1 MNRNNKLY
9 LSIIIFIIPLI
20 VLPIIILTVKIPT
33 SDLKNII
40 SSDNDLSECYNLT
53 YSFIYNQKSDE
64 NYSSLHSYLKSF
76 ISVCIV
82 IIIIYFLKIIYTPC
96 FAFNLAED
104 MDYGYNL
111 MLLLYGDFPAR
122 IISFIPVIVCVILL
136 RIRSYT
142 KNCEV
147 FMDYYNLCSSYYGD
161 SFKNTFSNIMNIRTY
176 TLSVVILSAL
186 EFIYHTI
193 IFFAIFFQKEKNSI

>member
-1 MNRNNKLY
+1 MNRNNKIY

-33 SDLKNII
+33 SDLKDII
-40 SSDNDLSECYNLT
+40 SSNNDLSECYNLT

-82 IIIIYFLKIIYTPC
+82 IIIIYFLKIIYTAC
-96 FAFNLAED
+96 FAFTLEGRMVDGANGMYLF
-104 MDYGYNL
+104 YI
-111 MLLLYGDFPAR
+111 DFPSR

-136 RIRSYT
+136 RVRSYT
-142 KNCEV
+142 KKCEV

-161 SFKNTFSNIMNIRTY
+161 SFKNTFSNIMNIKIY
-176 TLSVVILSAL
+176 TLLIVILFVL
-186 EFIYHTI
+186 EIIYHAI
-193 IFFAIFFQKEKNSI
+193 IVFMIMKRIDYN

>member
-1 MNRNNKLY
+1 MNRNNKIY

-33 SDLKNII
+33 SDLKDII
-40 SSDNDLSECYNLT
+40 SSNNDLSECYNLT
-53 YSFIYNQKSDE
+53 YSFIYNQKSEE

-82 IIIIYFLKIIYTPC
+82 IIIIYFLKIIYTAC
-96 FAFNLAED
+96 FAFTLEGRMVDGANGMYLFFI
-104 MDYGYNL
+104 
-111 MLLLYGDFPAR
+111 DFPAR

-136 RIRSYT
+136 RVRSYT
-142 KNCEV
+142 KKCEV

>member
-1 MNRNNKLY
+1 MNRNNKIY

-53 YSFIYNQKSDE
+53 YSFIYKQKSDE

-82 IIIIYFLKIIYTPC
+82 IIIIYFLKIIYTAC
-96 FAFNLAED
+96 FAFTLEGRMVDGANGMYLF
-104 MDYGYNL
+104 YI
-111 MLLLYGDFPAR
+111 DFPAR

-136 RIRSYT
+136 RVRSYT
-142 KNCEV
+142 KKCEV

-161 SFKNTFSNIMNIRTY
+161 SFKNTFSNIMNIKTY
-176 TLSVVILSAL
+176 TLLVVILFVL
-186 EFIYHTI
+186 EIIYHAII
-193 IFFAIFFQKEKNSI
+193 IFMIMKRIDYN

>member
-33 SDLKNII
+33 SDLKDII
-40 SSDNDLSECYNLT
+40 SSNNDLSECYNLT

-82 IIIIYFLKIIYTPC
+82 IIIIYFLKIIYTAC
-96 FAFNLAED
+96 FAFTLEGRMVDGANGMYLF
-104 MDYGYNL
+104 YI
-111 MLLLYGDFPAR
+111 DFPAR

-136 RIRSYT
+136 RVRSYT
-142 KNCEV
+142 KKCEV

>member
-82 IIIIYFLKIIYTPC
+82 IIIIYFLKIIYTAC
-96 FAFNLAED
+96 FAFTLEGRMVDGANGMYLF
-104 MDYGYNL
+104 YI
-111 MLLLYGDFPAR
+111 DFPAR

-136 RIRSYT
+136 RVRSYT
-142 KNCEV
+142 KKCEV

-176 TLSVVILSAL
+176 TLCVVILFAL
-186 EFIYHTI
+186 EIIYHAI
-193 IFFAIFFQKEKNSI
+193 IAFAIMTQ

>member
-1 MNRNNKLY
+1 MNRNNKIY

-53 YSFIYNQKSDE
+53 YSFIYKQKSDE

-82 IIIIYFLKIIYTPC
+82 IIIIYFLKIIYT
-96 FAFNLAED
+96 LHV
-104 MDYGYNL
+104 
-111 MLLLYGDFPAR
+111 LLLFLKK
-122 IISFIPVIVCVILL
+122 I
-136 RIRSYT
+136 
-142 KNCEV
+142 
-147 FMDYYNLCSSYYGD
+147 
-161 SFKNTFSNIMNIRTY
+161 
-176 TLSVVILSAL
+176 
-186 EFIYHTI
+186 
-193 IFFAIFFQKEKNSI
+193 

>member
-1 MNRNNKLY
+1 MNRNNKIY

-40 SSDNDLSECYNLT
+40 NSNNDLSECYNLT
-53 YSFIYNQKSDE
+53 YSFIYKQKSDE

-82 IIIIYFLKIIYTPC
+82 IIIIYFLKIIYTAC
-96 FAFNLAED
+96 FAFTLEGRMVDGANGMYLFFI
-104 MDYGYNL
+104 
-111 MLLLYGDFPAR
+111 DFPAR

-136 RIRSYT
+136 RVRSYT
-142 KNCEV
+142 KKCEV

>member
-33 SDLKNII
+33 SDLKDII
-40 SSDNDLSECYNLT
+40 SSNNDLSECYNLT

-82 IIIIYFLKIIYTPC
+82 IIIIYFLKIIYTAC
-96 FAFNLAED
+96 FAFTLEGRMVDGANGMYLF
-104 MDYGYNL
+104 YI
-111 MLLLYGDFPAR
+111 DFPAR

-176 TLSVVILSAL
+176 TLCVVILFAL
-186 EFIYHTI
+186 EIIYHAI
-193 IFFAIFFQKEKNSI
+193 IAFAIMTQ

>member
-96 FAFNLAED
+96 FAFVLAED

-136 RIRSYT
+136 RVRSYT
-142 KNCEV
+142 KKCEV

-161 SFKNTFSNIMNIRTY
+161 SFKKTFSNIMNIKIY
-176 TLSVVILSAL
+176 TLLIVILFVL
-186 EFIYHTI
+186 EIIYHAILVFMI
-193 IFFAIFFQKEKNSI
+193 IKRIDFN

>member
-1 MNRNNKLY
+1 MNRNNKIY

-40 SSDNDLSECYNLT
+40 NSNNDLSECYNLT

-82 IIIIYFLKIIYTPC
+82 IIIIYFLKIIYTAC
-96 FAFNLAED
+96 FAFTLEGRMVDGANGMYLF
-104 MDYGYNL
+104 YI
-111 MLLLYGDFPAR
+111 DFPAR

-136 RIRSYT
+136 RVRSYT
-142 KNCEV
+142 KKCEV

-186 EFIYHTI
+186 EFIYHAI
-193 IFFAIFFQKEKNSI
+193 IFLAIFFQREKNSI

>member
-1 MNRNNKLY
+1 M
-9 LSIIIFIIPLI
+9 FFQ
-20 VLPIIILTVKIPT
+20 
-33 SDLKNII
+33 
-40 SSDNDLSECYNLT
+40 LSECYNLT

-96 FAFNLAED
+96 FAFNLADNIED

-136 RIRSYT
+136 
-142 KNCEV
+142 N
-147 FMDYYNLCSSYYGD
+147 
-161 SFKNTFSNIMNIRTY
+161 
-176 TLSVVILSAL
+176 
-186 EFIYHTI
+186 
-193 IFFAIFFQKEKNSI
+193 